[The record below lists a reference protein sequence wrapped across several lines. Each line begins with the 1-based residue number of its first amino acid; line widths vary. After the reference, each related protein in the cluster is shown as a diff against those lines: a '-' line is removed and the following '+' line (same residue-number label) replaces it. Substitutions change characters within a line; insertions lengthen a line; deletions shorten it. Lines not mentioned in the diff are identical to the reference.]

1 MVVYDFLPSPRWG
14 EGLGVRGE
22 APATSQD
29 PLTPTLSPAKPGER
43 ETKGEARLGPS
54 AQSRVS
60 HRRNHATS
68 GPVRED
74 PCLVFRLFTEGL
86 APFGFSPFGATIYF
100 IRDRGPVRDA
110 LFIQKMRSN
119 TLTIAYG
126 VSIPPKDGPWSPGLL
141 RARWLNKHEF
151 FNVKSEEH
159 ARRSVAPRTPG
170 ISARGS
176 AMVRAV
182 RECC

>member
-1 MVVYDFLPSPRWG
+1 MPQ
-14 EGLGVRGE
+14 
-22 APATSQD
+22 AD
-29 PLTPTLSPAKPGER
+29 PFAKI
-43 ETKGEARLGPS
+43 
-54 AQSRVS
+54 
-60 HRRNHATS
+60 RR
-68 GPVRED
+68 
-74 PCLVFRLFTEGL
+74 LVFRLFTEGL

-159 ARRSVAPRTPG
+159 ARRSVARALRAFQREALPWFERFASVADIYNPPKLKTTPDTG
-170 ISARGS
+170 RK
-176 AMVRAV
+176 
-182 RECC
+182 